1 MSKSLKYVTEF
12 EFPADKGY
20 TGSCAKEPAKAYA
33 KGGSCSGYAKGGSC
47 GDSGKMMKAK
57 GGKVVERATGEKYPS
72 REAMVRHESLETP
85 RMQREEVVK
94 RQVVKAP
101 QNRRRGEPMIKPKER
116 GETLLA
122 QRQQQ
127 ASPLNAIAQAN
138 IPGVAM
144 KKGGKCYADGG
155 KVKKM
160 ALGGSSSIRPGER
173 QGSSPVAQARPPAP
187 AARLAPQK
195 QPVASARPV
204 APVARLAPQKQPVAS
219 QSQLRSAVQ
228 NPQQKGIQGGLQAG
242 MKVPTQSPM
251 QASMS
256 GQAPSGNMQG
266 GTQGNMRGG
275 TPPRFAD
282 IPQGGQKG
290 YATSNT
296 ATGMPQTPPQVNSP
310 AMVQSRMY
318 PGAAMKKGGS
328 AKKESS
334 KKS

>member
-33 KGGSCSGYAKGGSC
+33 KGGSCSGYSKGGSC
-47 GDSGKMMKAK
+47 DGSMMKAK

-72 REAMVRHESLETP
+72 REAMIRHESLETP

-94 RQVVKAP
+94 RQVVKSP

-127 ASPLNAIAQAN
+127 APLNSIAQAN
-138 IPGVAM
+138 I
-144 KKGGKCYADGG
+144 
-155 KVKKM
+155 
-160 ALGGSSSIRPGER
+160 
-173 QGSSPVAQARPPAP
+173 
-187 AARLAPQK
+187 
-195 QPVASARPV
+195 
-204 APVARLAPQKQPVAS
+204 
-219 QSQLRSAVQ
+219 
-228 NPQQKGIQGGLQAG
+228 
-242 MKVPTQSPM
+242 
-251 QASMS
+251 
-256 GQAPSGNMQG
+256 
-266 GTQGNMRGG
+266 
-275 TPPRFAD
+275 
-282 IPQGGQKG
+282 
-290 YATSNT
+290 
-296 ATGMPQTPPQVNSP
+296 
-310 AMVQSRMY
+310 